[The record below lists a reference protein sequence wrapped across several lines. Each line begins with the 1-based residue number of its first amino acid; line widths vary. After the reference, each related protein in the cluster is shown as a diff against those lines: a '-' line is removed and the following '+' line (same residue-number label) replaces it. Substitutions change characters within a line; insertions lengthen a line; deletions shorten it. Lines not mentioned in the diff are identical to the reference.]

1 MYVQKGSA
9 DIQEKN
15 ILDDLELEEL
25 EFELARKFLVELK
38 KKFDKGD
45 NELTKVVKL
54 KQEEQDL
61 QTMDEFIWMFKHTTR
76 KTSIDLKNLREV

>member
-1 MYVQKGSA
+1 
-9 DIQEKN
+9 
-15 ILDDLELEEL
+15 LELEEL

-61 QTMDEFIWMFKHTTR
+61 QTIDEFI
-76 KTSIDLKNLREV
+76 